1 MSHSSYWRTQGY
13 IYADTMKIDGV
24 LKAWNKVQPVYCFA
38 EYTTLQC
45 QVSRYKMNCLLP
57 FPASHFRLSDRRHLS
72 DSMYRYM
79 GCR

>member
-45 QVSRYKMNCLLP
+45 QVSRYKMNV
-57 FPASHFRLSDRRHLS
+57 S
-72 DSMYRYM
+72 
-79 GCR
+79 